1 MPTKYVA
8 TQRFYFLK
16 ASLSSFHR
24 TSFNRL
30 LVYLAA
36 ADLLLIFTF
45 VAEFS
50 VMNALSGEQP
60 VWYRV
65 AFPHLFHP
73 LKGSLG
79 YFFSRNVFFSG

>member
-1 MPTKYVA
+1 M
-8 TQRFYFLK
+8 
-16 ASLSSFHR
+16 
-24 TSFNRL
+24 
-30 LVYLAA
+30 YLAA

-65 AFPHLFHP
+65 AFPHFFHP

-79 YFFSRNVFFSG
+79 SFFFAKSFFLG